1 MEKLLQLPVLASEHG
16 QRVNNLMVYI
26 HWLMAALFV
35 GWLMFF
41 LYTLWRFRQQRNRR
55 GDYLGVRNH
64 ASSYLEVLVAGI
76 EGVLLVFVAVPVW
89 ARQVDKFPKESEST
103 VIQVVAQQFAW
114 NARYPG
120 LDDVFGKQD
129 MRLVNSTNT
138 FGVDPADAKGQDD
151 VQVLNEMHVPVNK
164 PVIAYI
170 SSKDVI
176 HSFKLL
182 AMRVT
187 QDAIPGH
194 ARADL
199 VQAGERGQVP
209 DPVRAVVRQR
219 PCQHGGRDAGGRK
232 PGRLR
237 QMARLQDRRRYQ
249 FRVAK
254 GRRQPCPVSYG
265 KPAAPSPRQTCGCHG
280 ASALQ
285 VCGYEGASRGF
296 PVE

>member
-1 MEKLLQLPVLASEHG
+1 MEKLLNLPVLASEHG
-16 QRVNNLMVYI
+16 QAVNNLMVYI
-26 HWLMAALFV
+26 HWLMASLFV
-35 GWLMFF
+35 GWLVFF
-41 LYTLWRFRQQRNRR
+41 FYTLWRFQQKRNRH

-120 LDDVFGKQD
+120 LDGVFGKQD
-129 MRLVNSTNT
+129 MHLVNSTNT

-151 VQVLNEMHVPVNK
+151 VQVLNEIHVPVNK

-187 QDAIPGH
+187 QDAIPGMRVPIWFKPVKEGKYQIYCAQLCGNGH
-194 ARADL
+194 ASM
-199 VQAGERGQVP
+199 
-209 DPVRAVVRQR
+209 
-219 PCQHGGRDAGGRK
+219 AGGMVVVESQTAYDK
-232 PGRLR
+232 WLASKAG
-237 QMARLQDRRRYQ
+237 
-249 FRVAK
+249 
-254 GRRQPCPVSYG
+254 
-265 KPAAPSPRQTCGCHG
+265 AATSF
-280 ASALQ
+280 
-285 VCGYEGASRGF
+285 E
-296 PVE
+296 

>member
-1 MEKLLQLPVLASEHG
+1 MEKLLNLPVLASEHG
-16 QRVNNLMVYI
+16 LQVNHLMVYI
-26 HWLMAALFV
+26 HWLMFSLFA
-35 GWLMFF
+35 GWLIYF
-41 LYTLWRFRQQRNRR
+41 LYALWRFSQKRNRR

-76 EGVLLVFVAVPVW
+76 EGVLLVFVAVPLW
-89 ARQVDKFPKESEST
+89 ARQVDKFPKESEAT

-120 LDDVFGKQD
+120 LDGVFGKQD

-151 VQVLNEMHVPVNK
+151 VQVLNEIHVPVNK

-187 QDAIPGH
+187 QDAIPGMRVPIWFKPVKEGKYQIYCAQLCGNGH
-194 ARADL
+194 ANM
-199 VQAGERGQVP
+199 
-209 DPVRAVVRQR
+209 
-219 PCQHGGRDAGGRK
+219 AGGMFVVES
-232 PGRLR
+232 
-237 QMARLQDRRRYQ
+237 Q
-249 FRVAK
+249 
-254 GRRQPCPVSYG
+254 
-265 KPAAPSPRQTCGCHG
+265 AAYNKWLASKNG
-280 ASALQ
+280 AATSF
-285 VCGYEGASRGF
+285 E
-296 PVE
+296 

>member
-1 MEKLLQLPVLASEHG
+1 MEKLLNLPVLASDHG
-16 QRVNNLMVYI
+16 LQVNHLMVYI
-26 HWLMAALFV
+26 HWLMFSLFA
-35 GWLMFF
+35 GWLIYF
-41 LYTLWRFRQQRNRR
+41 LYALWRFSQKRNRH

-120 LDDVFGKQD
+120 LDGVFGKQD
-129 MRLVNSTNT
+129 MSLVSSTNT
-138 FGVDPADAKGQDD
+138 FGVDPADLKGRDD

-187 QDAIPGH
+187 QDAIPGMRVPIWFKPVKEGKYQIYCAQLCGNGH
-194 ARADL
+194 ANM
-199 VQAGERGQVP
+199 
-209 DPVRAVVRQR
+209 
-219 PCQHGGRDAGGRK
+219 AGGVVVV
-232 PGRLR
+232 
-237 QMARLQDRRRYQ
+237 QSQ
-249 FRVAK
+249 
-254 GRRQPCPVSYG
+254 
-265 KPAAPSPRQTCGCHG
+265 AAYDKWLASKIG
-280 ASALQ
+280 AATSF
-285 VCGYEGASRGF
+285 E
-296 PVE
+296 

>member
-26 HWLMAALFV
+26 HWLMISLFV
-35 GWLMFF
+35 GWLVYF
-41 LYTLWRFRQQRNRR
+41 LYALWRFNQKRNRR

-120 LDDVFGKQD
+120 LDGVFGKQD
-129 MRLVNSTNT
+129 MSLVNSTNT
-138 FGVDPADAKGQDD
+138 FGVDPADLKGRDD

-187 QDAIPGH
+187 QDAIPGMRVPIWFKPVKEGKYQIYCAQLCGNGH
-194 ARADL
+194 ANM
-199 VQAGERGQVP
+199 
-209 DPVRAVVRQR
+209 
-219 PCQHGGRDAGGRK
+219 AGGVVVV
-232 PGRLR
+232 
-237 QMARLQDRRRYQ
+237 QSQ
-249 FRVAK
+249 
-254 GRRQPCPVSYG
+254 
-265 KPAAPSPRQTCGCHG
+265 AAYDKWLASKIG
-280 ASALQ
+280 AATSF
-285 VCGYEGASRGF
+285 E
-296 PVE
+296 